1 MEKSNLDDT
10 EADDQGGSTTPEV
23 EGGGGAL
30 APERTPT
37 GPGKPKGHLRPDD
50 LGLERTPTGPAKPKG
65 RSEPDD
71 E

>member
-37 GPGKPKGHLRPDD
+37 GPGKPKGR
-50 LGLERTPTGPAKPKG
+50 R
-65 RSEPDD
+65 
-71 E
+71 